1 MWRMSGEAV
10 RAMAPGQLRG
20 HGLDDLA
27 GALGSLFLDGAHDR
41 AADGHGR
48 RAQSQALKG
57 VGPVHHAAVDKD
69 RDAARPM
76 TRAISGRTISGG
88 TAVGRMPWWCET
100 TIPCT
105 PASRHLRASTALST
119 PLMMKGSLVRLT

>member
-10 RAMAPGQLRG
+10 RAMAP
-20 HGLDDLA
+20 A
-27 GALGSLFLDGAHDR
+27 SSAVTASMT
-41 AADGHGR
+41 
-48 RAQSQALKG
+48 SQAPWGPFSWMGPMTGRPTDTAVAPRARHLKASVPFITPQSTKIG
-57 VGPVHHAAVDKD
+57 MRP
-69 RDAARPM
+69 PM

-100 TIPCT
+100 TMPCT